1 MAEVKLADAFNAQ
14 IATGDLG
21 TQLFWLNR
29 ASGSKKLEYALPVQ
43 AGADFGGDT
52 ETFDAVE
59 SDLDYVPKITGRAT
73 LDDVTYT
80 SNFTKER
87 YARWQSI
94 TDEKNPQTYVE
105 VLSNGSAMVISA
117 TAGNPRIMSGD
128 VRTIQ
133 ATLAPQAEV
142 FVADISKLTE
152 IEVAKLQPY
161 FKDDAGQNITLTKDT
176 ALPFDFGSIPTG
188 RLGEA
193 QELAPAPTGE

>member
-1 MAEVKLADAFNAQ
+1 MAKSALADAFNEQ

-29 ASGSKKLEYALPVQ
+29 ASDSKQLEYALPVQ

-59 SDLDYVPKITGRAT
+59 SDLDYVPKITGRAS
-73 LDDVTYT
+73 LDDVSYT

-94 TDEKNPQTYVE
+94 TNEKTPQTYVE

-142 FVADISKLTE
+142 FVADIENLTE
-152 IEVAKLQPY
+152 DEIAKIQPY
-161 FKDDAGQNITLTKDT
+161 FKDEAGTNIDLTNG
-176 ALPFDFGSIPTG
+176 LPFDFNSIPTG

-193 QELAPAPTGE
+193 QNLATA

>member
-1 MAEVKLADAFNAQ
+1 MAKTPLAEAFNEQ

-29 ASGSKKLEYALPVQ
+29 VSTSKKLEYALPVQ

-59 SDLDYVPKITGRAT
+59 SDLDYIPKITGRAS

-94 TDEKNPQTYVE
+94 TDERNPQTYVE

-142 FVADISKLTE
+142 FVEDIADLTDEE
-152 IEVAKLQPY
+152 IAKLQPY
-161 FKDDAGQNITLTKDT
+161 FKDDTGADIDLTNG
-176 ALPFDFGSIPTG
+176 LPFNFDSIPTG

-193 QELAPAPTGE
+193 QELAPAPTND

>member
-1 MAEVKLADAFNAQ
+1 MAEVKLEDAFNAQ

-29 ASGSKKLEYALPVQ
+29 EESVLEYALPVQ

-59 SDLDYVPKITGRAT
+59 SDLDYIPKITGRAS

-117 TAGNPRIMSGD
+117 TAGNPRLMSGD

-142 FVADISKLTE
+142 FIANIASLTKDEISK
-152 IEVAKLQPY
+152 IQPY
-161 FKDDAGQNITLTKDT
+161 FKDSDGTNITLTENT
-176 ALPFDFGSIPTG
+176 ALPFDLTSIPTG
-188 RLGEA
+188 RNGEVSKRITA
-193 QELAPAPTGE
+193 

>member
-1 MAEVKLADAFNAQ
+1 MAEEKNALAEAFNAQ

-29 ASGSKKLEYALPVQ
+29 NKSVLEYALPVQ

-59 SDLDYVPKITGRAT
+59 SDLDYIPKITGRAS

-117 TAGNPRIMSGD
+117 TAGDPRLMSGD

-142 FVADISKLTE
+142 FISDITSLTDDE
-152 IEVAKLQPY
+152 KAKIKPY
-161 FKDDAGQNITLTKDT
+161 FKDSDGEDISLATG
-176 ALPFDFGSIPTG
+176 LPFDFASIPTG
-188 RLGEA
+188 RLGEVKDLEA
-193 QELAPAPTGE
+193 